1 MITKEYLLM
10 AIVTSLIVI
19 FLITSEQ
26 PVKTRMRILTL
37 FWMSTLATTEIIMR
51 LIKILFSL

>member
-10 AIVTSLIVI
+10 AIVASLMIV
-19 FLITSEQ
+19 FLITDKQ
-26 PVKTRMRILTL
+26 PIKTRMKILTFFL
-37 FWMSTLATTEIIMR
+37 ISTLATTEIIMG

>member
-10 AIVTSLIVI
+10 AIVASLMVV
-19 FLITSEQ
+19 FLITDKQ
-26 PVKTRMRILTL
+26 PIKTRMKILTFFL
-37 FWMSTLATTEIIMR
+37 ISTLATTGIIMR

>member
-10 AIVTSLIVI
+10 AIVTSLMVV
-19 FLITSEQ
+19 FLITGEQ
-26 PVKTRMRILTL
+26 PV
-37 FWMSTLATTEIIMR
+37 TTEIIMR